1 LIIKKQE
8 DSNLFALLDT
18 LMRTVMQNSKDIT
31 NLANTDKNPSND
43 PKFLKELF
51 KDVTRDVDEIK
62 DKSNDTK
69 RRQEILIKENGDL
82 REKVKVLEGTIL
94 TIENRFKS

>member
-1 LIIKKQE
+1 
-8 DSNLFALLDT
+8 
-18 LMRTVMQNSKDIT
+18 MRTVMQNSKDIT
-31 NLANTDKNPSND
+31 NLSNTDKNPSND

-69 RRQEILIKENGDL
+69 RRQEILIKENSDL

>member
-1 LIIKKQE
+1 
-8 DSNLFALLDT
+8 
-18 LMRTVMQNSKDIT
+18 MQNSKDIT
-31 NLANTDKNPSND
+31 NLTNTDKNPSND

-62 DKSNDTK
+62 GNSNDTK

-82 REKVKVLEGTIL
+82 RDKVKVLEGTIL

>member
-1 LIIKKQE
+1 
-8 DSNLFALLDT
+8 
-18 LMRTVMQNSKDIT
+18 MRTVMQNSKDIT
-31 NLANTDKNPSND
+31 NLSNTDKNPSND

-62 DKSNDTK
+62 GNSNDTK

>member
-1 LIIKKQE
+1 
-8 DSNLFALLDT
+8 
-18 LMRTVMQNSKDIT
+18 MQNSKDIT
-31 NLANTDKNPSND
+31 NLSNTDKNPSND

-69 RRQEILIKENGDL
+69 RRQEILIKENSDL

>member
-1 LIIKKQE
+1 
-8 DSNLFALLDT
+8 LFALLDT

-31 NLANTDKNPSND
+31 NLSNTDKNPSND

-69 RRQEILIKENGDL
+69 RRQEILIKENSDL